1 MNKLDQ
7 IKLYLIIAGG
17 DGTVM
22 YIVEDCLRMG
32 FNIDKMGGGG
42 VCFLPYGTGNDLG
55 LELGWGNR
63 PKKEWTSKLKVI
75 AKEIIK
81 A

>member
-1 MNKLDQ
+1 LV
-7 IKLYLIIAGG
+7 IAGG

-22 YIVEDCLRMG
+22 YIVEDAIKMG
-32 FNIDKMGGGG
+32 FNIEKMGGGG

-63 PKKEWTSKLKVI
+63 PKKEWTVKMKSLVQD
-75 AKEIIK
+75 IIM